1 MSAFEPARARRV
13 IRFFER
19 VLRHTKGRW
28 AGSPFLLE
36 PWQRE
41 VLEELYG
48 RVDDQGRR
56 LYREALVGVP
66 RKNGKSTIAAGLA
79 LYHLGWDGEAG
90 AEVYSLAAS
99 KDQARIVFNE
109 ARALAQA
116 SPLLRRELRVWRTV
130 IEHPRS
136 GSVYRAL
143 SSEDRL
149 AHGYNPS
156 FAVVDE
162 LHAHK
167 DGELYHAI
175 RTALGAR
182 EEPLMLSISTAGWD
196 RSSIL
201 WRRYLHGERA
211 EDPRFYFRWYAAPQG
226 AELGDFEAW
235 CRANP
240 SSWRRTPEA
249 HAEALA
255 ADLEEAAFRR
265 LYLNQWTSAETR
277 GWLPEGA
284 WEACAG
290 RPTIPRG
297 SEVTLGLDASLRRD
311 TSALVWCRKDE
322 RGIYHVRQRTWR
334 RDEELGVVDLQ
345 AIKAEILETHRAYS
359 LRWCAYDP
367 FAFGAVAQELAEL
380 GVPMLEWPQSSRRM
394 VPATQ
399 TLYDAILGKRIRHGG
414 DEVLTAHARHAV
426 VRETEYGPRLDKR
439 RSGEPMDAMV
449 ALALAVAA
457 WELVWE
463 ESEPEPGIRLLEL

>member
-1 MSAFEPARARRV
+1 MGTLEPARARRV
-13 IRFFER
+13 VRFFER

-28 AGSPFLLE
+28 AGSPFVLE

-41 VLEELYG
+41 LVEELYG

-66 RKNGKSTIAAGLA
+66 RKNGKSTLAAGLA

-90 AEVYSLAAS
+90 GEVYSLAAS
-99 KDQARIVFNE
+99 RDQARIVFNE

-136 GSVYRAL
+136 GSLYRAL

-162 LHAHK
+162 LHAHR

-201 WRRYLHGERA
+201 WQRFRHGEEGR
-211 EDPRFYFRWYAAPQG
+211 DPRFYFRWYAAPRG
-226 AELGDFEAW
+226 ADIRDFEAW
-235 CRANP
+235 CAANP

-255 ADLEEAAFRR
+255 ADLEEAVFRR
-265 LYLNQWTSAETR
+265 LHLNQWTSAETR

-290 RPTIPRG
+290 RVRIPEG
-297 SEVTLGLDASLRRD
+297 AEITLGLDASLRRD
-311 TSALVWCRKDE
+311 SSALVWCRRDE
-322 RGIYHVRQRTWR
+322 RGTYHVRCRTWR
-334 RDEELGVVDLQ
+334 RDEELGVVDLP
-345 AIKAEILETHRAYS
+345 AIKAEILEAHRAFR

-367 FAFGAVAQELAEL
+367 FGFGPLAQELAEL

-399 TLYDAILGKRIRHGG
+399 ALYDAILGRRLRHGG
-414 DEVLTAHARHAV
+414 DEVLSAHARHAV

-457 WELVWE
+457 WELAGVE
-463 ESEPEPGIRLLEL
+463 GPASPTVLVI